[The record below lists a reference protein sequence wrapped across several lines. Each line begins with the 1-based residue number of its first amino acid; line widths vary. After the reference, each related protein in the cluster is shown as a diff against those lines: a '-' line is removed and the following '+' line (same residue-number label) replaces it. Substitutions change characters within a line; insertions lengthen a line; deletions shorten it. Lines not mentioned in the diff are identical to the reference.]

1 MKTILVV
8 LALVCC
14 AAPALAQPQANPY
27 GTSVTLDAAKKIALP
42 ALAEARKNGWTMAV
56 AVVDAAGELVYFER
70 MDNTQLGSIDI
81 SIAKAKS
88 AARFKRPTKVFQDQL
103 AAGGD
108 RRGARGGRISADHRW
123 QDRGRHRRVR
133 RHLRTGRTVRQG
145 GRGPGEVTDTTPGI
159 WDWGF
164 GICSDRIPN
173 PETQIPFLGS
183 VPRLRSPAP
192 QFRIPSPE
200 SRSPNY
206 VFLSTFRPYRS
217 SSRTTS
223 SSSGVET
230 SKMSLS
236 SMAVMR

>member
-108 RRGARGGRISADHRW
+108 G
-123 QDRGRHRRVR
+123 
-133 RHLRTGRTVRQG
+133 LRTLGLIGAVPVEG
-145 GRGPGEVTDTTPGI
+145 GFPLIIDGKIVGAIGVSG
-159 WDWGF
+159 G
-164 GICSDRIPN
+164 
-173 PETQIPFLGS
+173 
-183 VPRLRSPAP
+183 
-192 QFRIPSPE
+192 
-200 SRSPNY
+200 
-206 VFLSTFRPYRS
+206 
-217 SSRTTS
+217 TS
-223 SSSGVET
+223 AQDAQCA
-230 SKMSLS
+230 KAAADL
-236 SMAVMR
+236 AK